1 MPTKLSVF
9 NKALRILGQPTIATV
24 DQNDEAGRFLRASWE
39 ESVNACYEV
48 GNWNSAIERA
58 ELSQSA
64 TAPGWGYDYYYE
76 LPDDF
81 VRLVQISSTGDI
93 NEDFTAYRPENGMIA
108 TNASTLFIRYVS
120 SNLLTLAPG
129 EWTQAFAN
137 FVSATLAVDCAPK
150 LNPTGLEL
158 ASQQQEIFKK
168 TALSIDAIQDPP
180 AQRKPGSFTMAQRGY
195 RGGRSNSGEQG

>member
-9 NKALRILGQPTIATV
+9 NKALRILGQPALGTV
-24 DQNDEAGRFLRASWE
+24 DQNDEAGRFLRASWDE
-39 ESVNACYEV
+39 TVNACYEV

-58 ELSQSA
+58 ELAQSV
-64 TAPGWGYDYYYE
+64 TVPTWGYSYYYE

-81 VRLVQISSTGDI
+81 VRLVQITQSGDI
-93 NEDFTAYRPENGMIA
+93 NEDFTGYRIENGMVA
-108 TNASTLFIRYVS
+108 TNAETLFIRYVS

-129 EWTQAFAN
+129 EWSQAFAD
-137 FVSATLAVDCAPK
+137 FVSASLAVDCAPK

-158 ASQQQEIFKK
+158 ASAMQDKFRK
-168 TALSIDAIQDPP
+168 TALAIDGIQDPP
-180 AQRKPGSFTMAQRGY
+180 AERKPGSFVMALRGY